1 LQEHS
6 TPSADADANGD
17 GAAQTPQSQDAPA
30 SSAPSGHQPETS
42 AQDGAADANSDPA
55 DGSSAAQLP
64 ETFYD
69 FGLHDYVLDGLEA
82 MGFETPTPVQQ
93 HAIPIV
99 LKGRDL
105 IACAQTGTGKTAAYL
120 LPALDAIAYDG
131 GGFVH
136 TLIIAPTRELAL
148 QIDEQVQGF
157 AFYAGV
163 RSIAVYGG
171 GDASSFETQKRGL
184 TQGADLVI
192 ATPGRL
198 ISHLNLGYVKF
209 DQVRQLILDEADRML
224 DMGFYEDIMKI
235 VQYLPKER
243 QNLLFS
249 ATMPPRIREL
259 AKRTMHDP
267 EQVNIAISKPAEKI
281 QQGAYL
287 IHDKDKL
294 DLLLHIL
301 KAKEDLPSVIVFAS
315 TKIAVK
321 NLEQRL
327 RRKGINARYM
337 SSDLEQD
344 QRQEV
349 MNGFAN
355 RKVRVL
361 VATDVVS
368 RGIDIDNI
376 SMVVNYDVPNDPE
389 DYVHRIGRT
398 ARADADGIGI
408 TFINDTDQGRYAR
421 IEALIEREIEK
432 LPLPEGI
439 PEGPEYRPRKRG
451 DRGGSRGGGGGRG
464 GQRGRQGGGGRG
476 GSRSGSR
483 SRQGGRQGGGQGGGR
498 RGGGGGN
505 RDANRSTD
513 QRSGQGSGSSSRQGS
528 GKNKRSRR
536 RGGGGGASGGGGR
549 SGAQ

>member
-1 LQEHS
+1 MALLLWGNSLCIYKTLNLLQEHS
-6 TPSADADANGD
+6 SPSADADAS
-17 GAAQTPQSQDAPA
+17 GAEENA
-30 SSAPSGHQPETS
+30 
-42 AQDGAADANSDPA
+42 
-55 DGSSAAQLP
+55 SAASEPQLP

-69 FGLHDYVLDGLEA
+69 FGLHDDVLDGLEA
-82 MGFETPTPVQQ
+82 MGFENPTPVQQ

-120 LPALDAIAYDG
+120 LPALDAIAYEG
-131 GGFVH
+131 GGYVH

-171 GDASSFETQKRGL
+171 GDASSFEIQKRGL

-209 DQVRQLILDEADRML
+209 DQVKQLILDEADRML

-235 VQYLPKER
+235 VQYLPKQR

-249 ATMPPRIREL
+249 ATMPPNIREL
-259 AKRTMHDP
+259 AKRTMDNP

-287 IHDKDKL
+287 VHDINKL

-301 KAKEDLPSVIVFAS
+301 KAKEDLPSVIVFAG

-327 RRKGINARYM
+327 RKKGINARYM
-337 SSDLEQD
+337 SSDLEQE

-349 MNGFAN
+349 MNGFAT

-408 TFINDTDQGRYAR
+408 SFVNDTDQGRFAR
-421 IEALIEREIEK
+421 IESLIEREIEK
-432 LPLPEGI
+432 LPLPEGM
-439 PEGPEYRPRKRG
+439 PEGPEYRPRRKGGGGGGRG
-451 DRGGSRGGGGGRG
+451 RGGSGGGRGGQRGGGGGRG
-464 GQRGRQGGGGRG
+464 GGKPRGKHGGGGAGRNSGGRGSAGRGSGGQGSGGQQGGGSPSGENRGQGSRGQSGGGGGR
-476 GSRSGSR
+476 R
-483 SRQGGRQGGGQGGGR
+483 
-498 RGGGGGN
+498 
-505 RDANRSTD
+505 
-513 QRSGQGSGSSSRQGS
+513 
-528 GKNKRSRR
+528 RR
-536 RGGGGGASGGGGR
+536 RGGRSGGAPKGG
-549 SGAQ
+549 S

>member
-1 LQEHS
+1 MAVLLGRHLVWNLKIISQLQENHA
-6 TPSADADANGD
+6 SAEPDPQ
-17 GAAQTPQSQDAPA
+17 AQGPDTA
-30 SSAPSGHQPETS
+30 SATEQ
-42 AQDGAADANSDPA
+42 A
-55 DGSSAAQLP
+55 LP

-69 FGLHDYVLDGLEA
+69 FGLHDDILDGLEA

-93 HAIPIV
+93 QAIPVI
-99 LKGRDL
+99 LEGRDL

-120 LPALDAIAYDG
+120 LPAMDAICYDG
-131 GGFVH
+131 GGYVH

-157 AFYAGV
+157 AFYAGT

-171 GDASSFETQKRGL
+171 GDASSFEVQKRGL
-184 TQGADLVI
+184 TQGADIVI

-235 VQYLPKER
+235 VQYLPEKR

-259 AKRTMHDP
+259 AKRTMTDP
-267 EQVNIAISKPAEKI
+267 AQINIAISKPAEKI

-287 IHDKDKL
+287 VHDREKL

-301 KAKEDLPSVIVFAS
+301 EAKDDLPSVIVFAS

-327 RRKGINARYM
+327 RKKGVNARYM
-337 SSDLEQD
+337 SSDLEQEER
-344 QRQEV
+344 QRV

-355 RKVRVL
+355 REIRVL

-432 LPLPEGI
+432 LPLPEGM
-439 PEGPEYRPRKRG
+439 PEGPEYAP
-451 DRGGSRGGGGGRG
+451 
-464 GQRGRQGGGGRG
+464 
-476 GSRSGSR
+476 
-483 SRQGGRQGGGQGGGR
+483 
-498 RGGGGGN
+498 
-505 RDANRSTD
+505 
-513 QRSGQGSGSSSRQGS
+513 
-528 GKNKRSRR
+528 RR
-536 RGGGGGASGGGGR
+536 RGGGGGGRPGGGRSGGGGNRGGGGR
-549 SGAQ
+549 SGGGGGRGRSGGGGGRSGGDRPSAEGQAPGGGDGAKRSRKRGGRRRRGGGGSGGGNGSGGGE